1 MFAWLIIGMGAIGAF
16 FDTRALRLAGKHD
29 SALAERHR
37 LRVIALRFY
46 RGAFAVYVGTTL
58 GSWRFG

>member
-1 MFAWLIIGMGAIGAF
+1 MFAWLTIGMGAIGAF
-16 FDTRALRLAGKHD
+16 FDTRALRLVGKHD

-46 RGAFAVYVGTTL
+46 RGAFAVYIGATV
-58 GSWRFG
+58 GSWLFG

>member
-1 MFAWLIIGMGAIGAF
+1 MFAWLTISMGAIGAF
-16 FDTRALRLAGKHD
+16 FDTRALHMVQKD
-29 SALAERHR
+29 DFALAERHR

-58 GSWRFG
+58 GSWLFG